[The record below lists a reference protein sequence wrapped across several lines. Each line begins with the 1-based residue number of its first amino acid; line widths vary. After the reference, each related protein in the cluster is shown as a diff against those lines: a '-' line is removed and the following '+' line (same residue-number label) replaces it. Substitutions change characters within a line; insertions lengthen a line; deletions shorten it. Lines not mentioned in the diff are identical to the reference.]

1 MGREELMHSFIGA
14 IHETVHGRKLCMWRE
29 CVQVMLWCLTLLNF
43 LILYSLCTTS
53 ALLGTLIATSSC
65 AFLADPT
72 SVLSLSLN
80 SAETTDLKVNVSETV
95 TLTCRAD
102 GRPTPKMDLTRP
114 SGDVIASV
122 SQGTPLFAEE
132 IKEVTGDITVQ
143 CRDTG
148 VYSCDVNN
156 GVGSIQQQHVTIF
169 VQCKF
174 VCH

>member
-1 MGREELMHSFIGA
+1 
-14 IHETVHGRKLCMWRE
+14 MWRE
-29 CVQVMLWCLTLLNF
+29 CVQLLLWCLTVLNF
-43 LILYSLCTTS
+43 LILYSLCSTC
-53 ALLGTLIATSSC
+53 ALLGTLIDTSSC

-80 SAETTDLKVNVSETV
+80 SVETTDLKVNVSDAV

-122 SQGTPLFAEE
+122 SQGTPSLAEE

-156 GVGSIQQQHVTIF
+156 GEGNKQRRDVTIF

-174 VCH
+174 IVH